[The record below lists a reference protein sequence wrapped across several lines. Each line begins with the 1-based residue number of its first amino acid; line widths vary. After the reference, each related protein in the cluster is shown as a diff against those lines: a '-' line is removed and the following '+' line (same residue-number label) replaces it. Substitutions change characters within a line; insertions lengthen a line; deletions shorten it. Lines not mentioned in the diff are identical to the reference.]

1 MRLKNAGN
9 IAKEGAVGAS
19 NGKGLIPSRL
29 PCDFDTSSA
38 GKLWTDSSHLPGSA
52 ISPDFPHFSW
62 IERLIGSVSMAS
74 PRTRRVLQ
82 EIRPR
87 DENNVSRR

>member
-1 MRLKNAGN
+1 MFHSLQGLILSLRLKNAGN

-38 GKLWTDSSHLPGSA
+38 GKL
-52 ISPDFPHFSW
+52 
-62 IERLIGSVSMAS
+62 
-74 PRTRRVLQ
+74 
-82 EIRPR
+82 
-87 DENNVSRR
+87 